1 MSDEIEKKSFF
12 KDHIKT
18 ISTSVGAGLAI
29 LTGIWQL
36 DNHYASAA
44 DISDFKNEVQTQIQE
59 VKVDS
64 QTQLLQIRREGLRD
78 KVEDLNLKE
87 DSQKLT
93 PYEIR
98 QRDRYVKEVNDID
111 EMLKDITRSKLGLVG
126 KPNTSERK
134 ERLMMSPPPQP
145 APKSQNNGQPY
156 IEPTFKK

>member
-1 MSDEIEKKSFF
+1 MTDEVEKKGFF
-12 KDHIKT
+12 KDHIKA
-18 ISTSVGAGLAI
+18 ISTSVGAGIAI

-44 DISDFKNEVQTQIQE
+44 DISQFKNEVESQIKE
-59 VKVDS
+59 VKIDS

-78 KVEDLNLKE
+78 KVEDMNLKE

-98 QRDRYVKEVNDID
+98 QRERYVKEVNDID
-111 EMLKDITRSKLGLVG
+111 EMLKDITRAKLGLTG
-126 KPNTSERK
+126 KPEKTER
-134 ERLMMSPPPQP
+134 RLMAAPPPDE
-145 APKSQNNGQPY
+145 AVKRSENKQPY